1 LTKIGED
8 RLYLSIGSA
17 VTDFKRRWPPEAIAA
32 ADEAATGPGQPP
44 NGPPADAS
52 EAASEPR
59 PEGATPDDA

>member
-32 ADEAATGPGQPP
+32 ADDAATGPDRPP
-44 NGPPADAS
+44 DEPLADAP